1 MSAIPKKSLSP
12 EEYLH
17 AERLAPHKSE
27 YADGEL
33 FAMAGTSM
41 FHSQIAS
48 NIIRAAGNRLKGKPC
63 NVLGSDMRVSP
74 TGKYYFYPDV
84 SIVCGQP
91 KLLDGHQ
98 DTLLNAQVIFEVL
111 SESTGDYDRG
121 GKFVQYRKM
130 TSLRDYVL
138 VSQDKV
144 FVEHHTRQP
153 NGTWLLSEYTQLTD
167 QLPLVSVEISIPL
180 SEVYEGVD
188 VT

>member
-1 MSAIPKKSLSP
+1 MSAIPKKIISP

-27 YADGEL
+27 YAAGEL
-33 FAMAGTSM
+33 FAMAGASL
-41 FHSQIAS
+41 FHNQIAS

-84 SIVCGQP
+84 SIICGQH
-91 KLLDGHQ
+91 KFLDDQQ
-98 DTLLNAQVIFEVL
+98 DTLLNPQVIFEVL

-121 GKFVQYRKM
+121 GKFVEYRKM
-130 TSLRDYVL
+130 ASLQHYVL

-144 FVEHHTRQP
+144 YVEHHTRQP
-153 NGTWLLSEYTQLTD
+153 NGSWLLNEIHPTHR
-167 QLPLVSVEISIPL
+167 SVATRFSGDFDTVGGDL
-180 SEVYEGVD
+180 
-188 VT
+188 

>member
-1 MSAIPKKSLSP
+1 MSAIPKKALSP

-17 AERLAPHKSE
+17 AERLASHKSE

-33 FAMAGTSM
+33 FAMAGASR
-41 FHSQIAS
+41 FHNKIAS
-48 NIIRAAGNRLKGKPC
+48 NIIRAAGNRLQGKPC
-63 NVLGSDMRVSP
+63 DVFGSDMRVSP

-91 KLLDGHQ
+91 KFLDNQQ

-121 GKFVQYRKM
+121 GKFVEYRKM
-130 TSLRDYVL
+130 ASLRDYVL
-138 VSQDKV
+138 ISQDKV
-144 FVEHHTRQP
+144 YVEHHARQP
-153 NGTWLLSEYTQLTD
+153 NGTWLLSEFMQLTD
-167 QLPLVSVEISIPL
+167 QVPLASVEIAISL
-180 SEVYEGVD
+180 AEVYEGVD